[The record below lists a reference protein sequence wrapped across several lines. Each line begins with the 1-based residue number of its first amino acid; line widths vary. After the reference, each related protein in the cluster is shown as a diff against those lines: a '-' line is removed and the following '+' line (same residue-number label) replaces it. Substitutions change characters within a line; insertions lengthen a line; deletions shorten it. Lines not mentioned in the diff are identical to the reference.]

1 MYWYSRGGESGRIL
15 LEKRTI
21 VEGTI
26 SDSYFYLHKSLCMSE
41 KSSNFVPEFGKGAF
55 VGSAP

>member
-1 MYWYSRGGESGRIL
+1 MYWYSQGGESGRIL

-26 SDSYFYLHKSLCMSE
+26 SDSYFYLNKSLCMSE
-41 KSSNFVPEFGKGAF
+41 KSSNFVPELALEQL
-55 VGSAP
+55 

>member
-1 MYWYSRGGESGRIL
+1 MFRHSIGAKSGKIL

-26 SDSYFYLHKSLCMSE
+26 SDSYFYLNKSLCMSE
-41 KSSNFVPEFGKGAF
+41 KSSNFVPELALEQL
-55 VGSAP
+55 